1 MPQVPVPNRRYL
13 AFTSFNLSRARSQ
26 SAQEIWEKRRPH
38 TSVLDNP
45 AFRKFGIFMVS
56 VRASSAQLLDAGLA
70 KTEAGYLMR
79 KTPHSLHDSLAGSTR
94 TVERITE
101 P

>member
-1 MPQVPVPNRRYL
+1 
-13 AFTSFNLSRARSQ
+13 
-26 SAQEIWEKRRPH
+26 
-38 TSVLDNP
+38 
-45 AFRKFGIFMVS
+45 MVS